1 MSDGITIRLT
11 GMTGFGRHGVEEDER
26 RFGQHFTVD
35 LELELRAMDAART
48 DRLEDTVD
56 YTALV
61 ALVGSAVEGEPVD
74 LLERLGGIIAGRV
87 LEDDRVTRVAVTITK
102 PDLRLDHGGQAS
114 VTVRRSR

>member
-11 GMTGFGRHGVEEDER
+11 GMTGFGHHGVEDDER

-35 LELELRAMDAART
+35 LELDLCSMDPART

-56 YTALV
+56 YAALA
-61 ALVGSAVEGEPVD
+61 ALVGSLVEGEPVD
-74 LLERLGGIIAGRV
+74 LLERLGGVIAERV
-87 LEDDRVTRVAVTITK
+87 LDDDRVARVAVTIAK
-102 PDLRLDHGGQAS
+102 PELRFDHGGQAS